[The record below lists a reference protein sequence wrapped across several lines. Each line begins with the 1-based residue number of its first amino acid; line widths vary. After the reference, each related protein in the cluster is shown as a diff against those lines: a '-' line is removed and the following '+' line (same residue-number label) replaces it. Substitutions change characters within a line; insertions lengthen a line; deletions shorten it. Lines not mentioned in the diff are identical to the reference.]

1 MNYHALAP
9 KRYKRSVVSG
19 FVYRI
24 HQACSSWGNFHQSLE
39 KAKRILELNQY
50 PPTFYD
56 PIIRE
61 TLEKILRDESKGNS
75 VHSSLS
81 STKAEKFHLKV
92 QYRGRCTDDY
102 ARALHKAQAPCV
114 VVMTLRKL
122 KTVLPSL
129 KEPVEKML
137 KSGVVYKIVCPS
149 CTACYVGET
158 ARHLQ
163 FRFKEHIQK
172 PGPMRTH
179 LSQCNTTLS
188 EKDIDILQSSSRGET
203 YLLTLEALHQRELK
217 PTINTKEEYRSR
229 ELKILL

>member
-1 MNYHALAP
+1 
-9 KRYKRSVVSG
+9 
-19 FVYRI
+19 
-24 HQACSSWGNFHQSLE
+24 
-39 KAKRILELNQY
+39 
-50 PPTFYD
+50 
-56 PIIRE
+56 
-61 TLEKILRDESKGNS
+61 
-75 VHSSLS
+75 
-81 STKAEKFHLKV
+81 
-92 QYRGRCTDDY
+92 
-102 ARALHKAQAPCV
+102 
-114 VVMTLRKL
+114 
-122 KTVLPSL
+122 
-129 KEPVEKML
+129 ML

-172 PGPMRTH
+172 PGPMRSH

-229 ELKILL
+229 ELKILLQSSLLTSNLSLSSRCRLQQQLFSFKSSTCISLITITQQCYFVCFR